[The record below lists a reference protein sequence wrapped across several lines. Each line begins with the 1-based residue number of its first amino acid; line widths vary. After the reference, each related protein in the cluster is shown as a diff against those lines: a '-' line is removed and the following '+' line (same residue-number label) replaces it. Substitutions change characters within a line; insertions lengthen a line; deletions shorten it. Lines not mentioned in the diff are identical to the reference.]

1 MEKIKCKE
9 CGKEINKKAE
19 ICPHCGCRVKSNTI
33 KIAIVCIIIIGV
45 FIGIYFSYE
54 TIKSR
59 YNNKIRQDEQI
70 KKEEYENKVV
80 ESYLGNYKLSF
91 NESLFYGD
99 YSYYDSQ
106 FSRTYIELLKENV
119 DLSKKCY
126 RKDPD
131 YPEYTQEGDITKDCV
146 VLDNLSDNGMLLI
159 VPWDGMHIYIDKTK
173 SIAEINLGNFV
184 EKGVTN
190 PDEYVC
196 FQYLNSSNDVL
207 TQIECSE
214 TSGHKNVSL
223 NTKYEFKLTRI
234 K

>member
-80 ESYLGNYKLSF
+80 ESYLGNYKL
-91 NESLFYGD
+91 
-99 YSYYDSQ
+99 
-106 FSRTYIELLKENV
+106 
-119 DLSKKCY
+119 
-126 RKDPD
+126 
-131 YPEYTQEGDITKDCV
+131 
-146 VLDNLSDNGMLLI
+146 
-159 VPWDGMHIYIDKTK
+159 
-173 SIAEINLGNFV
+173 
-184 EKGVTN
+184 
-190 PDEYVC
+190 
-196 FQYLNSSNDVL
+196 
-207 TQIECSE
+207 
-214 TSGHKNVSL
+214 
-223 NTKYEFKLTRI
+223 
-234 K
+234 